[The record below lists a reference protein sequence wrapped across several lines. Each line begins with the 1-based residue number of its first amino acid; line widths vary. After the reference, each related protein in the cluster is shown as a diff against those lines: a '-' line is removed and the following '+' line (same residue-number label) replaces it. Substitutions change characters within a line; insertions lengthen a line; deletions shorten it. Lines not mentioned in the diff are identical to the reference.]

1 MTSLAT
7 HRRRTRILFTLGVL
21 VATASYNPAHG
32 QDLGQLSANPYA
44 PNSTANPYSPA
55 GSPYSATSVRNPYGQ
70 YGSPYSDQSATN
82 PYATDAPKLYDEEGN
97 YRGKLSANPYDPES
111 VSNPYGRYGSEHS
124 ADSINNPYG
133 AGSKYRSDSPRNPYG
148 VGMKFVAGGPEEGDD
163 EAASCEFADVSADT
177 VACAERPDGGG
188 RSVGLISSESERIPD
203 CP

>member
-21 VATASYNPAHG
+21 VATASYNPAYG
-32 QDLGQLSANPYA
+32 QELGQLSVNPYA

-148 VGMKFVAGGPEEGDD
+148 VGMKIVAGGQDEGDAD
-163 EAASCEFADVSADT
+163 AAPPADSPTFLQKPLPALKAPTEEADPS
-177 VACAERPDGGG
+177 G
-188 RSVGLISSESERIPD
+188 
-203 CP
+203 

>member
-7 HRRRTRILFTLGVL
+7 HRRRARILFTLGVL

-55 GSPYSATSVRNPYGQ
+55 GSPYSATS
-70 YGSPYSDQSATN
+70 
-82 PYATDAPKLYDEEGN
+82 
-97 YRGKLSANPYDPES
+97 
-111 VSNPYGRYGSEHS
+111 EHS

-148 VGMKFVAGGPEEGDD
+148 VGMKIVAGGQEGGDD
-163 EAASCEFADVSADT
+163 DAASP
-177 VACAERPDGGG
+177 PD
-188 RSVGLISSESERIPD
+188 SPTFLPKPLPALNAPTEEVDPSD
-203 CP
+203 

>member
-1 MTSLAT
+1 MTRPAT

-32 QDLGQLSANPYA
+32 QGLGQLSA
-44 PNSTANPYSPA
+44 
-55 GSPYSATSVRNPYGQ
+55 
-70 YGSPYSDQSATN
+70 N

-133 AGSKYRSDSPRNPYG
+133 AG
-148 VGMKFVAGGPEEGDD
+148 MKIVAGGQEEGDD
-163 EAASCEFADVSADT
+163 DVASSAASPTFLPKPLPALSAPTEEVD
-177 VACAERPDGGG
+177 PSD
-188 RSVGLISSESERIPD
+188 
-203 CP
+203 

>member
-1 MTSLAT
+1 MTRPAT
-7 HRRRTRILFTLGVL
+7 HRRKRILITLTVL
-21 VATASYNPAHG
+21 VATASYNPAYG
-32 QDLGQLSANPYA
+32 QELGQLSVNPYA

-133 AGSKYRSDSPRNPYG
+133 AGNEYRTDSPRNPYG
-148 VGMKFVAGGPEEGDD
+148 VGMKIVAGGQEEVDD
-163 EAASCEFADVSADT
+163 DATSPADSPTFLPQPLPALKALT
-177 VACAERPDGGG
+177 VETDPSD
-188 RSVGLISSESERIPD
+188 
-203 CP
+203 

>member
-21 VATASYNPAHG
+21 VATASYNPAYG
-32 QDLGQLSANPYA
+32 QDLGQLS
-44 PNSTANPYSPA
+44 
-55 GSPYSATSVRNPYGQ
+55 V
-70 YGSPYSDQSATN
+70 N

-163 EAASCEFADVSADT
+163 EAASPANSPTFL
-177 VACAERPDGGG
+177 P
-188 RSVGLISSESERIPD
+188 IPLPALNAPTEEVD
-203 CP
+203 PSD

>member
-21 VATASYNPAHG
+21 VATASYNPAYG
-32 QDLGQLSANPYA
+32 QELGQLSVNPYA

-55 GSPYSATSVRNPYGQ
+55 GSPHSATSVRNPYGQ

-133 AGSKYRSDSPRNPYG
+133 AGSKYRTDSPRNPYG
-148 VGMKFVAGGPEEGDD
+148 VGMKIVAGGQEEGDD
-163 EAASCEFADVSADT
+163 DATSPADSPTFLPKPLPALNAPTEEVDPSD
-177 VACAERPDGGG
+177 
-188 RSVGLISSESERIPD
+188 
-203 CP
+203 